1 MHKIQIFTVLT
12 LILSSIIMAQTNNN
26 PFFKEWNTP
35 FQTPPFNEIKL
46 EHYLPAFEEGMKQQ
60 KAAVDSIA
68 NSSEEPTFENTIE
81 AMENSS
87 EFLDRVDNVFFALN
101 SANTNDEMQK
111 LARQLTPMISK
122 HNDDINLNPKLFERV
137 KKLYDKKNSLKLS
150 SEQNTVLENYYRG
163 FVRAGAN
170 LSEVDKEKLR
180 KLNEELSML
189 GLKFGE
195 NMLKE
200 TNAVGLAVENEEDL
214 AGLSPDVI
222 KAAGEMARSKQL
234 QENFAFTLQKPSF
247 IPFLQYSDRRDLRE
261 NIFKAYINRCN
272 NNNEYDNKKLLSK
285 IASLRVAKANL
296 LGYKTH
302 ADFVLERNMAK
313 KPENVYKFLKE
324 IWTPAV
330 KRAVNEAAD
339 MQKII
344 GDEGKNFKLE
354 PWDWWYYAEKVKK
367 EKYSLDEEMLRP
379 YFKMENVRQ
388 GVFDVASKLYG
399 IQFVERNDI
408 QVYHPDVK
416 VFEVKEADGKHLGI
430 FYSDYFPRD
439 GKRSG
444 AWSSTFRG
452 QSNMKGKYI
461 TPLVFNVGNFAK
473 PTADKPSLMSLDEVN
488 TLFHEFGHALQ
499 RLFANTT
506 YPTAQ
511 WVPRDF
517 VELPSQIM
525 ENWATEPK
533 VLKMYAK
540 HYQTGEPMPQ
550 ELIDKLLNAS
560 LFNQGFE
567 TVEYI
572 AASILDMDWHTLAD
586 TTQRDVP
593 AFEKQSLTNIGLIPQ
608 IESRY
613 QSTNFQ
619 HIFSGGYSAGYYSYL
634 WAAVLDAD
642 AFNAITEKDL
652 FDQKMAASFRKNVL
666 SGGAAADAME
676 AYKRF
681 RGSEPKI
688 DALLKKRG
696 LN

>member
-1 MHKIQIFTVLT
+1 MRKFCFYLIFIS
-12 LILSSIIMAQTNNN
+12 LIFWNFLMAQNDSN
-26 PFFKEWNTP
+26 PFFKEWKTP

-60 KAAVDSIA
+60 KAAVDAIVNTA
-68 NSSEEPTFENTIE
+68 EETTFENTIE
-81 AMENSS
+81 AMENNS
-87 EFLDRVDNVFFALN
+87 EFMDRVQSVFSGLN
-101 SANTNDEMQK
+101 GANTNDEMQN
-111 LARQLTPMISK
+111 LARKITPMLSK

-137 KKLYDKKNSLKLS
+137 KKLYDKRTLLKLS
-150 SEQNTVLENYYRG
+150 SEQKTVLENYYIG
-163 FVRAGAN
+163 FVRSGAN
-170 LSEVDKEKLR
+170 LDETGKDKLR
-180 KLNEELSML
+180 KLNEELSMIT
-189 GLKFGE
+189 LKFGE

-200 TNAVGLAVENEEDL
+200 TNAVGLTADTEDEL
-214 AGLSPDVI
+214 VGLSPDVI
-222 KAAGEMARSKQL
+222 QAASELARSKDI
-234 QENFAFTLQKPSF
+234 QERYAFTLQKPSF
-247 IPFLQYSDRRDLRE
+247 IPFLQYAKRRDLRE
-261 NIFKAYINRCN
+261 RLFKAYINRCN

-330 KRAVNEAAD
+330 KRAMNEAAD

-344 GDEGKNFKLE
+344 GAEGEDFKLE
-354 PWDWWYYAEKVKK
+354 PWDWWYYAEKLKK
-367 EKYSLDEEMLRP
+367 EKYNLDEEMIRP

-399 IQFVERNDI
+399 IQFIERKDI
-408 QVYHPDVK
+408 PVYHPDVK
-416 VFEVKEADGKHLGI
+416 VFEVKEANGKHLGI

-452 QSNMKGKYI
+452 QSNMKGKFI
-461 TPLVFNVGNFAK
+461 TPIVYNVGNFAK

-652 FDQKMAASFRKNVL
+652 FDQKMATSFRKNVL
-666 SGGAAADAME
+666 SGGAADAME

>member
-1 MHKIQIFTVLT
+1 
-12 LILSSIIMAQTNNN
+12 MAQNDSN
-26 PFFKEWNTP
+26 PFFKEWKTP
-35 FQTPPFNEIKL
+35 FQTPPFDEIKL
-46 EHYLPAFEEGMKQQ
+46 EHYLPAFEEGMKVQ
-60 KAAVDSIA
+60 KIAIDSIL
-68 NSSEEPTFENTIE
+68 NSTDNPTFENTIE
-81 AMENSS
+81 AMEISS

-101 SANTNDEMQK
+101 SSITNDQMQNI
-111 LARQLTPMISK
+111 ARKITPILTK
-122 HNDDINLNPKLFERV
+122 HNDDINLNLKLFERV
-137 KKLYDKKNSLKLS
+137 KKIYNKRSSLKLS
-150 SEQNTVLENYYRG
+150 SEQKTVLENYYIG
-163 FVRAGAN
+163 FVRGGAN
-170 LSEVDKEKLR
+170 LDESAKDKLR

-189 GLKFGE
+189 TLKFGE

-200 TNAVGLAVENEEDL
+200 TNAVGLTADNEDEL
-214 AGLSPDVI
+214 AGLPPDVV
-222 KAAGEMARSKQL
+222 KAATEMARSKDI

-247 IPFLQYSDRRDLRE
+247 IPFLQYAERRDLRE
-261 NIFKAYINRCN
+261 RLFKAYINRCN
-272 NNNEYDNKKLLSK
+272 NNNEFDNKKILSQ
-285 IASLRVAKANL
+285 IVSLRVKKANL

-302 ADFVLERNMAK
+302 ADFVLERNMSK

-330 KRAVNEAAD
+330 KRATNEAAD
-339 MQKII
+339 MQAII
-344 GDEGKNFKLE
+344 EREGKDFKLE
-354 PWDWWYYAEKVKK
+354 PWDWSFYAEKLKK
-367 EKYSLDEEMLRP
+367 EKYSLDEEMIRP

-399 IQFVERNDI
+399 IQFIERKDI
-408 QVYHPDVK
+408 PVYHPDVK

-430 FYSDYFPRD
+430 FYSDYYPRD

-452 QSNMKGKYI
+452 QSNMKGKFV

-488 TLFHEFGHALQ
+488 TLFHEFGHALHS
-499 RLFANTT
+499 LFANTN
-506 YPTAQ
+506 YPSAQ

-525 ENWATEPK
+525 ENWATEPQ

-540 HYQTGEPMPQ
+540 HYETGKPMPQ
-550 ELIDKLLNAS
+550 ELMDKLLNAS

-572 AASILDMDWHTLAD
+572 AASILDMDWHTLTD
-586 TTQRDVP
+586 TAQRDVP
-593 AFEKQSLTNIGLIPQ
+593 TFEKQSLTNIGLIPQ

-619 HIFSGGYSAGYYSYL
+619 HIFAGGYSAGYYSYL

-666 SGGAAADAME
+666 SGGAAGDAME